1 MCADSVPGIEH
12 GTSMCMDTSDGAQC
26 TVTCVDGTQGDAIF
40 TCQQGVW
47 MGQLTCS
54 SPPAGILSS
63 HDVLIAFELNNL
75 PSLQVDNSAN
85 LKILS
90 TFFSDL
96 LLQPLNVRTKSR
108 RIHTVLTNSTLAVV
122 DLQCA
127 PASAS
132 VCDAP

>member
-63 HDVLIAFELNNL
+63 HRR
-75 PSLQVDNSAN
+75 AN
-85 LKILS
+85 C
-90 TFFSDL
+90 
-96 LLQPLNVRTKSR
+96 V
-108 RIHTVLTNSTLAVV
+108 
-122 DLQCA
+122 
-127 PASAS
+127 
-132 VCDAP
+132 